1 MAQDDVLYF
10 DKLPYSAVP
19 VSEMRKDFG
28 LPTTTK
34 ADYINNDFLDDLKK
48 LYHGDLFKNLNFDY
62 FTADTFN
69 HKINNVNDISL
80 FHMNIRSLN
89 KII

>member
-10 DKLPYSAVP
+10 DELPYCAVP

-28 LPTTTK
+28 LPTMTK

-62 FTADTFN
+62 FTADTFVTLLPRCRQCSN
-69 HKINNVNDISL
+69 SVAFTS
-80 FHMNIRSLN
+80 RY
-89 KII
+89 